1 MKFQRIISLIM
12 CLVVFVG
19 CYAIPV
25 NAEKSES
32 EIRQEIKDLQ
42 EEEKKLE
49 KELSELKAKKNEQTK
64 LRNALEAKISN
75 LQKQIDICNN
85 KIEKN
90 NSIIAKNEVE
100 IAKQRA
106 EMEQVLLEFKKRIRS
121 IYMSSSTAGGLE
133 ILLGAESFSDFIA
146 LSQLTQNVSKR
157 DQKMVDEIVKEI
169 KKIEEKTAENKKL
182 IEELKETKATLK
194 QKQNELDKESAEI
207 LDVIRDIQSDQ
218 NAVNSEKAQTEAE
231 LKKAEAQLEEIL
243 SKSEDDG
250 SVGDPNFT
258 GMFKWPCPGYTYI
271 TSGFGYRWGKLHK
284 GLDIAQAGISG
295 AKVVAAAAGKVT
307 VGCST
312 CTHNYGK
319 YKDGKVYS
327 CGCGYGYGNYVMID
341 HGYHNGY
348 YYRTVYAHL
357 KPGSITVSTG
367 QRVSQGQ
374 KIGAVGTTGNSTGY
388 HLHFEIR
395 RGSSSSNLKPT
406 NPKNYF

>member
-1 MKFQRIISLIM
+1 MKLTRIISFIM
-12 CLVVFVG
+12 CLVMFVG
-19 CYAIPV
+19 CCTIPAS
-25 NAEKSES
+25 AEKTES
-32 EIRQEIKDLQ
+32 QLKQEIKDLQ
-42 EEEKKLE
+42 AEEKELE
-49 KELSELKAKKNEQTK
+49 KELDELKAKKAEQTK

-75 LQKQIDICNN
+75 LQKQIDVCNQ
-85 KIEKN
+85 KIETN
-90 NSIIAKNEVE
+90 NSIIAKNEAE
-100 IAKQRA
+100 IAKQEA

-121 IYMSSSTAGGLE
+121 IYMSGSTAGGLE

-157 DQKMVDEIVKEI
+157 DQKMVDEIVEEI
-169 KKIEEKTAENKKL
+169 KKIEEKSAENKKL
-182 IEELKETKATLK
+182 IEELKATKATLK
-194 QKQNELDKESAEI
+194 EKQDELDKESAEI
-207 LDVIRDIQSDQ
+207 LDVIKDIQSDQ

-231 LKKAEAQLEEIL
+231 LKKAEADLEKIL
-243 SKSEDDG
+243 QRAEDDG
-250 SVGDPNFT
+250 SGGSTVFSGLFT
-258 GMFKWPCPGYTYI
+258 WPCPGYTYI

-284 GLDIAQAGISG
+284 GIDIAQSGISG
-295 AKVVAAAAGKVT
+295 KKVVAAAAGKVT
-307 VGCST
+307 VGCNT

-367 QRVSQGQ
+367 QQVAQGQ

-388 HLHFEIR
+388 HLHFEVR
-395 RGSSSSNLKPT
+395 RGTSKSSLSPT